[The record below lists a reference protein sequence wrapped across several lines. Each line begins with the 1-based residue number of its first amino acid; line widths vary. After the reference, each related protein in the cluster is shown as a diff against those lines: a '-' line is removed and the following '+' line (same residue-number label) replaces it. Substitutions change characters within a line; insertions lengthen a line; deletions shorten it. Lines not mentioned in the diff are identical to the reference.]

1 MPSTIK
7 GAAWRINAKSKCSW
21 KALCKAVCGAG
32 RTTGAAP
39 LKLLSPLLSAVVVG
53 VVLAAAEPAPAAGGD
68 RDPDGEGD
76 VTERMLAEEFAM
88 GELAADVRAVLECAG
103 DGCCCC

>member
-1 MPSTIK
+1 M
-7 GAAWRINAKSKCSW
+7 
-21 KALCKAVCGAG
+21 
-32 RTTGAAP
+32 
-39 LKLLSPLLSAVVVG
+39 
-53 VVLAAAEPAPAAGGD
+53 VLAAAEPAPAAGGD